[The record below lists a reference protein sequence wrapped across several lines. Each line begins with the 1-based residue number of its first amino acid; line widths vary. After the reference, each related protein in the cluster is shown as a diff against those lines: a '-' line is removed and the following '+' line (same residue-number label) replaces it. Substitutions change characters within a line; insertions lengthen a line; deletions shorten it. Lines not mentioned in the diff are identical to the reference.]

1 MTRSE
6 LLKKANELP
15 ESPGVYT
22 MYNTSGEVI
31 YVGKA
36 VKLKHRVSSYFR
48 NVVHEPKVE
57 RMVENVDHFS
67 VILCENELDA
77 LITECSL
84 IKLHNPFYN
93 IRLKS
98 GHGYPF
104 ICVSMVNGCPRVKA
118 EYTRPSDARCFGPF
132 AFLQNVSLLVRLL
145 NTAYKLPSCNY
156 KPRPKPCLEYDMGRC
171 CGFCAG
177 KASEASMQA
186 VYDEICAV
194 LEGKT
199 DAIEESLTRE
209 MNAAAERLDF
219 EEAALLRD
227 RRKALG
233 MISKQQRPVLSQ
245 NRHADYFGYRDGGDR
260 CCIFLLR
267 IRNGFVVGERCD
279 VFDEPFTSDLLR
291 QYLERFYTE
300 DLLPPGKIYL
310 PAEYEWTDLLNQW
323 LKGKITVPVYEQ
335 DLRLRALADRNAGE
349 RMLQYEGKTARVQRQ
364 LDAFTELAEV
374 RSAEQMELYDI
385 SQTAGA
391 DVVCGSIWVE
401 NGIPQRKKY
410 KKYRIRQVLGRGDTD
425 YMKEAVQRRIRRFRE
440 GDEGF
445 SPLPRLI
452 LCDGGLA
459 QIHAV
464 EQVLAEEGLSI
475 PVLGLKKDSRHRT
488 KALVFSDGREK
499 NLEKI
504 PEVFSFCGRL
514 QEEVH
519 RVAISYHKDLRRK
532 AMQQS
537 QLEEIPGI
545 GKAKAKAL
553 FLCFKSIDR
562 IRKATAEE
570 LTAVKGITPVL
581 AENIRRW
588 FEENQ

>member
-1 MTRSE
+1 MTRAE

-15 ESPGVYT
+15 EAPGVYT
-22 MYNTSGEVI
+22 MYDTSGDVI

-36 VKLKHRVSSYFR
+36 VKLCNRVSSYFR
-48 NVVHEPKVE
+48 NVPHEPKVE
-57 RMVENVDHFS
+57 RMIEHVDHFS

-93 IRLKS
+93 IKLKD

-104 ICVSMVNGCPRVKA
+104 ICVSMVDGCPRVKS
-118 EYTRPSDARCFGPF
+118 EYSRPAGARCFGPY
-132 AFLQNVSLLVRLL
+132 AYLQNVSLIVGLL
-145 NTAYKLPSCNY
+145 NQAYKLPSCNY
-156 KPRPKPCLEYDMGRC
+156 KPRSKPCLEYDMGRC
-171 CGFCAG
+171 NGFCAG
-177 KASEASMQA
+177 KADPEEMKKAYES
-186 VYDEICAV
+186 ICAV
-194 LEGKT
+194 LDGKT
-199 DAIEESLTRE
+199 DAIAEELTKE
-209 MNAAAERLDF
+209 MEKAAERLDF

-233 MISKQQRPVLSQ
+233 MISKKQRPVLSQ
-245 NRHADYFGYRDGGDR
+245 NRHADYFGYKAGEDR

-267 IRNGFVVGERCD
+267 LRNGYVVGERCD
-279 VFDEPFTSDLLR
+279 VFEEPFSDDLLR

-300 DLLPPGKIYL
+300 DTLPPGKIYL
-310 PAEYEWTDLLNQW
+310 PEEYSWTPLLNQW
-323 LKGKITVPVYEQ
+323 LKGKITVPTYEQ
-335 DLRLRALADRNAGE
+335 DLRLRALADKNAGE
-349 RMLQYEGKTARVQRQ
+349 RMLQYEGKTARIQRQ
-364 LDAFTELAEV
+364 LSAFADFAGLRNVGLMEV
-374 RSAEQMELYDI
+374 YDI
-385 SQTAGA
+385 SQTAGS
-391 DVVCGSIWVE
+391 DVVCGSISVRE
-401 NGIPQRKKY
+401 GIPDRKKY

-425 YMKEAVQRRIRRFRE
+425 YMKEAVQRRIARFKD

-445 SPLPRLI
+445 IPLPDVI

-464 EQVLAEEGLSI
+464 EEVLREEGITL

-488 KALVFSDGREK
+488 KSLVWSDGREK
-499 NLEKI
+499 PLAAS

-519 RVAISYHKDLRRK
+519 RVAISYHKNLRQK

-537 QLEEIPGI
+537 QLESIPGI

-553 FLCFKSIDR
+553 FLHFKSIDK
-562 IRKATAEE
+562 IRKASLED
-570 LTAVKGITPVL
+570 LCAVKGITPAL
-581 AENIRRW
+581 AEGILQW
-588 FEENQ
+588 FREN

>member
-1 MTRSE
+1 M
-6 LLKKANELP
+6 
-15 ESPGVYT
+15 YT
-22 MYNTSGEVI
+22 MYDTSGDVI

-36 VKLKHRVSSYFR
+36 VKLRNRVSSYFR
-48 NVVHEPKVE
+48 NIPHEPKVE
-57 RMVENVDHFS
+57 RMIEHVDRFS

-93 IRLKS
+93 IKLKD

-104 ICVSMVNGCPRVKA
+104 ICVSLVDGCPRVKT
-118 EYTRPSDARCFGPF
+118 EYSRPAGARCFGPF
-132 AFLQNVSLLVRLL
+132 AYLQNVSLIVGLL
-145 NTAYKLPSCNY
+145 NSAYKLPSCNY
-156 KPRPKPCLEYDMGRC
+156 KPRTKPCLEYDMGRC
-171 CGFCAG
+171 NGFCAG
-177 KASEASMQA
+177 KGNGEEMKKA
-186 VYDEICAV
+186 YDSICAV

-199 DAIEESLTRE
+199 DAIEAELTADME
-209 MNAAAERLDF
+209 KAAARLDF

-233 MISKQQRPVLSQ
+233 MISKKQRPVISQ
-245 NRHADYFGYRDGGDR
+245 NRHADYVGFRTGEDR

-267 IRNGFVVGERCD
+267 LRNGYVVGERCD
-279 VFDEPFTSDLLR
+279 VFEEPFTPDLLR

-300 DLLPPGKIYL
+300 DTLPPGKIYL
-310 PAEYEWTDLLNQW
+310 PQEYEWTPLLNQW

-335 DLRLRALADRNAGE
+335 DVRLRALADRNAGE
-349 RMLQYEGKTARVQRQ
+349 RMLQYEGKTARLQRQ
-364 LDAFTELAEV
+364 LDAFSAFSGLRKVGLMEV
-374 RSAEQMELYDI
+374 YDI

-391 DVVCGSIWVE
+391 DVVCGSITVRD
-401 NGIPQRKKY
+401 GICDRKKY
-410 KKYRIRQVLGRGDTD
+410 KKYRIRQTLGRGDTD
-425 YMKEAVQRRIRRFRE
+425 YMKEAVQRRIIRYKE

-445 SPLPRLI
+445 APLPDVI

-464 EQVLAEEGLSI
+464 EEVLKEEGISLPI
-475 PVLGLKKDSRHRT
+475 LGLKKDSRHRT
-488 KALVFSDGREK
+488 KSLVFSDGTEK
-499 NLEKI
+499 LLATN

-519 RVAISYHKDLRRK
+519 RVAISYHKNLRQK

-537 QLEEIPGI
+537 QLEQIPGV

-553 FLCFKSIDR
+553 FLHFKSIDK
-562 IRKATAEE
+562 IRKATKDE
-570 LTAVKGITPVL
+570 LCAVKGVNPAL
-581 AENIRRW
+581 AEKIIQW
-588 FEENQ
+588 FSEN

>member
-1 MTRSE
+1 MTRAE
-6 LLKKANELP
+6 LLKKATELP

-22 MYNTSGEVI
+22 MYDASGDVI

-36 VKLKHRVSSYFR
+36 IKLNNRVSSYFR
-48 NVVHEPKVE
+48 NIPHEPKVE
-57 RMVENVDHFS
+57 RMIEHVDHFS
-67 VILCENELDA
+67 VILCANELDA

-93 IRLKS
+93 IKLKD

-104 ICVSMVNGCPRVKA
+104 ICVSTVDGCPRVKS
-118 EYTRPSDARCFGPF
+118 EYTRPSGARCFGPY
-132 AFLQNVSLLVRLL
+132 AYLQNVSLIIGLL
-145 NTAYKLPSCNY
+145 NSAYRLPSCNY
-156 KPRPKPCLEYDMGRC
+156 KPRSKPCLEYDMGRC
-171 CGFCAG
+171 NGFCAG
-177 KASEASMQA
+177 KADPQEMKHAYES
-186 VYDEICAV
+186 ICAV

-199 DAIEESLTRE
+199 DAIEEELTRE
-209 MNAAAERLDF
+209 MEAAAERLDF

-233 MISKQQRPVLSQ
+233 MISKKQRPVVSQ
-245 NRHADYFGYRDGGDR
+245 NRHADYFGYRDGGDK
-260 CCIFLLR
+260 CSIFLLR
-267 IRNGFVVGERCD
+267 LRNGYVVGERSD
-279 VFDEPFTSDLLR
+279 LFDEPFTPDLLR

-300 DLLPPGKIYL
+300 DTLPPGKIYL
-310 PAEYEWTDLLNQW
+310 PQEYEWTPLLNQW

-335 DLRLRALADRNAGE
+335 DVRLRTLADRNAGE
-349 RMLQYEGKTARVQRQ
+349 RMLQYEGKTARIQRQ
-364 LDAFTELAEV
+364 LNAFAEFSGV
-374 RSAEQMELYDI
+374 RKVDLIEVYDV

-391 DVVCGSIWVE
+391 DVVCGSISVLE
-401 NGIPQRKKY
+401 GIPDRKRY

-425 YMKEAVQRRIRRFRE
+425 YMKEAVQRRIARYKE

-445 SPLPRLI
+445 SPLPDLI
-452 LCDGGLA
+452 LCDGALA

-464 EQVLAEEGLSI
+464 EQVLREEGVTL

-488 KALVFSDGREK
+488 KSLVFPDGTEK
-499 NLEKI
+499 LLAPV

-519 RVAISYHKDLRRK
+519 RVAISYHKNLRQK

-537 QLEEIPGI
+537 QLEAIPGV

-553 FLCFKSIDR
+553 FLHFKSIDK
-562 IRKATAEE
+562 IRKATPED
-570 LTAVKGITPVL
+570 LTAVKGISLPL
-581 AENIRRW
+581 AEGIAKW
-588 FEENQ
+588 FEEN

>member
-1 MTRSE
+1 MTRAE

-22 MYNTSGEVI
+22 MYDASGEVI

-36 VKLKHRVSSYFR
+36 VKLCNRVSSYFR
-48 NVVHEPKVE
+48 NIPHEPKVE
-57 RMVENVDHFS
+57 RMIEHVDHFS

-84 IKLHNPFYN
+84 IKRHNPFYN
-93 IRLKS
+93 IKLKD

-104 ICVSMVNGCPRVKA
+104 ICVSSVDGCPRVKS
-118 EYTRPSDARCFGPF
+118 EYTRPSGARCFGPF
-132 AFLQNVSLLVRLL
+132 AYLQNVSHIVGLL
-145 NTAYKLPSCNY
+145 NRAYKLPSCNY
-156 KPRPKPCLEYDMGRC
+156 KPRSKPCLEYDMGRC
-171 CGFCAG
+171 NGFCAG
-177 KASEASMQA
+177 KASAEEMKEAHNA
-186 VYDEICAV
+186 ICAV

-199 DAIEESLTRE
+199 DAIEAELTQAME
-209 MNAAAERLDF
+209 KAAARLDF

-245 NRHADYFGYRDGGDR
+245 NRHADYFGYKAGEDR

-267 IRNGFVVGERCD
+267 LRNGYVVGERCD
-279 VFDEPFTSDLLR
+279 VFEEPFTHDLLR

-300 DLLPPGKIYL
+300 DTLPPGKIYL
-310 PAEYEWTDLLNQW
+310 PAEYEWTPLLNEW
-323 LKGKITVPVYEQ
+323 LKGKITVPSYEQ
-335 DLRLRALADRNAGE
+335 DLRLRALADKNAAE
-349 RMLQYEGKTARVQRQ
+349 RMLQYEGKTARIQRQ
-364 LDAFTELAEV
+364 LNAFADFAGLRNVGLMEV
-374 RSAEQMELYDI
+374 YDI
-385 SQTAGA
+385 SQTAGS
-391 DVVCGSIWVE
+391 DVVCGSISVKE
-401 NGIPQRKKY
+401 GIPDRKKY
-410 KKYRIRQVLGRGDTD
+410 KKYRIRQTLGGDTD
-425 YMKEAVQRRIRRFRE
+425 YMKEAVQRRIARYKE

-445 SPLPRLI
+445 TPLPDLI

-464 EQVLAEEGLSI
+464 EDVLREEAIAL

-488 KALVFSDGREK
+488 KSLVFSDGREK
-499 NLEKI
+499 PLAAD

-519 RVAISYHKDLRRK
+519 RVAISYHKNLRQK

-537 QLEEIPGI
+537 QLESIPGI
-545 GKAKAKAL
+545 GKTKARAL
-553 FLCFKSIDR
+553 FLKFKSIDK
-562 IRKATAEE
+562 IRKASPED
-570 LTAVKGITPVL
+570 LCAVKGITPAL
-581 AENIRRW
+581 AENIQRW
-588 FEENQ
+588 FEEN

>member
-1 MTRSE
+1 MTRTE

-22 MYNTSGEVI
+22 MYDTSGDVI

-36 VKLKHRVSSYFR
+36 VKLRNRVSSYFR
-48 NVVHEPKVE
+48 NIPHEPKVE
-57 RMVENVDHFS
+57 RMIEHVDRFS

-93 IRLKS
+93 IKLKD

-104 ICVSMVNGCPRVKA
+104 ICVSLVDGCPRVKT
-118 EYTRPSDARCFGPF
+118 EYSRPAGARCFGPF
-132 AFLQNVSLLVRLL
+132 AYLQNVSLIVGLL
-145 NTAYKLPSCNY
+145 NSAYKLPSCNY
-156 KPRPKPCLEYDMGRC
+156 KPRTKPCLEYDMGRC
-171 CGFCAG
+171 NGFCAG
-177 KASEASMQA
+177 KGNGEEMKKA
-186 VYDEICAV
+186 YDSICAV

-199 DAIEESLTRE
+199 DAIEAELTADME
-209 MNAAAERLDF
+209 KAAARLDF

-233 MISKQQRPVLSQ
+233 MISKKQRPVISQ
-245 NRHADYFGYRDGGDR
+245 NRHADYVGFRTGEDR

-267 IRNGFVVGERCD
+267 LRNGYVVGERCD
-279 VFDEPFTSDLLR
+279 VFEEPFTPDLLR

-300 DLLPPGKIYL
+300 DTLPPGKIYL
-310 PAEYEWTDLLNQW
+310 PQEYEWTPLLNQW

-335 DLRLRALADRNAGE
+335 DVRLRALADRNAGE
-349 RMLQYEGKTARVQRQ
+349 RMLQYEGKTARLQRQ
-364 LDAFTELAEV
+364 LDAFSAFSGLRKVGLMEV
-374 RSAEQMELYDI
+374 YDI

-391 DVVCGSIWVE
+391 DVVCGSITVRD
-401 NGIPQRKKY
+401 GICDRKKY
-410 KKYRIRQVLGRGDTD
+410 KKYRIRQTLGRGDTD
-425 YMKEAVQRRIRRFRE
+425 YMKEAVQRRIIRYKE

-445 SPLPRLI
+445 APLPDVI

-464 EQVLAEEGLSI
+464 EEVLKEEGISLPI
-475 PVLGLKKDSRHRT
+475 LGLKKDSRHRT
-488 KALVFSDGREK
+488 KSLVFSDGTEK
-499 NLEKI
+499 LLATN

-519 RVAISYHKDLRRK
+519 RVAISYHKNLRQK

-537 QLEEIPGI
+537 QLEQIPGV

-553 FLCFKSIDR
+553 FLHFKSIDK
-562 IRKATAEE
+562 IRKATKDE
-570 LTAVKGITPVL
+570 LCAVKGVNPAL
-581 AENIRRW
+581 AEKIIQW
-588 FEENQ
+588 FSEN

>member
-1 MTRSE
+1 MTRAE

-22 MYNTSGEVI
+22 MYDTSGEVI

-36 VKLKHRVSSYFR
+36 IKLCNRVSSYFR
-48 NVVHEPKVE
+48 NIPHEPKVE
-57 RMVENVDHFS
+57 RMIEHVDRFS

-84 IKLHNPFYN
+84 IKRHNPFYN
-93 IRLKS
+93 IKLKD

-104 ICVSMVNGCPRVKA
+104 ICVSTVNGCPRVKS
-118 EYTRPSDARCFGPF
+118 EYTRPSGARCFGPF
-132 AFLQNVSLLVRLL
+132 AYLQNVSHIVGLL
-145 NTAYKLPSCNY
+145 NRAYKLPSCNY

-171 CGFCAG
+171 NGFCAG
-177 KASEASMQA
+177 KASQDEMKQA
-186 VYDEICAV
+186 YDAICAV

-199 DAIEESLTRE
+199 DAIEAELTAAME
-209 MNAAAERLDF
+209 KAAARLDF

-233 MISKQQRPVLSQ
+233 MISKQQRPILSQ
-245 NRHADYFGYRDGGDR
+245 NRHADYFGYKAGEDR

-267 IRNGFVVGERCD
+267 LRNGYVVGERCD
-279 VFDEPFTSDLLR
+279 VFEEPFTADLLR

-300 DLLPPGKIYL
+300 DTLPPGKIYL
-310 PAEYEWTDLLNQW
+310 PEEYEWTPLLNQW
-323 LKGKITVPVYEQ
+323 LKGKITAPTYEQ
-335 DLRLRALADRNAGE
+335 DLRLRALADKNAAE
-349 RMLQYEGKTARVQRQ
+349 RMLQYEGKTARIQRQ
-364 LDAFTELAEV
+364 LSAFSDFSGIRKVDRIEV
-374 RSAEQMELYDI
+374 YDI
-385 SQTAGA
+385 SQTAGS
-391 DVVCGSIWVE
+391 DVVCGSIFVQD
-401 NGIPQRKKY
+401 GVPDRKRY
-410 KKYRIRQVLGRGDTD
+410 KKYRIRQTLGRGDTD
-425 YMKEAVQRRIRRFRE
+425 YMKEAVQRRIARYKE

-445 SPLPRLI
+445 TPLPDLI

-464 EQVLAEEGLSI
+464 DKVLREEGIVL

-488 KALVFSDGREK
+488 KSLVFSDGTEK
-499 NLEKI
+499 LFATD

-519 RVAISYHKDLRRK
+519 RVAISYHKNLRQK

-537 QLEEIPGI
+537 QLESIPGI
-545 GKAKAKAL
+545 GKTKAKAL
-553 FLCFKSIDR
+553 FLHFKSIDK
-562 IRKATAEE
+562 IRKASAEE
-570 LTAVKGITPVL
+570 LCAVKGITPAL
-581 AENIRRW
+581 AEKIFQW
-588 FEENQ
+588 FEEN

>member
-22 MYNTSGEVI
+22 MYDASGEVI

-36 VKLKHRVSSYFR
+36 VKLRNRVSSYFR
-48 NVVHEPKVE
+48 NVPHEPKVE
-57 RMVENVDHFS
+57 RMIEHADRFS

-84 IKLHNPFYN
+84 IKQHNPFYN
-93 IRLKS
+93 IKLKS

-104 ICVSMVNGCPRVKA
+104 ICVSLVDGCPRVRA
-118 EYTRPSDARCFGPF
+118 EYTRPAGARCFGPF
-132 AFLQNVSLLVRLL
+132 AYLQNVSHIVEYL

-156 KPRPKPCLEYDMGRC
+156 KPRRKPCLEYDMGRC
-171 CGFCAG
+171 NGFCGG
-177 KASEASMQA
+177 KADGEEMKKAYES
-186 VYDEICAV
+186 ICAI

-199 DAIEESLTRE
+199 DAVETELTAE
-209 MNAAAERLDF
+209 MEQAAQRLDF
-219 EEAALLRD
+219 ERAALLRD

-233 MISKQQRPVLSQ
+233 MISKKQRPVLSQ
-245 NRHADYFGYRDGGDR
+245 NRHADYFGYKAGDDR

-267 IRNGFVVGERCD
+267 LRNGYVVGERCD
-279 VFDEPFTSDLLR
+279 VFEEPFTPDLLR

-300 DLLPPGKIYL
+300 DTLPPGKIYL
-310 PAEYEWTDLLNQW
+310 PDEYEWTPLLNEW
-323 LKGKITVPVYEQ
+323 LKGKITVPTYEQ

-349 RMLQYEGKTARVQRQ
+349 RMLQYEGKTAKIQRQ
-364 LDAFTELAEV
+364 LDAFSRFSGLRKVGLMEV
-374 RSAEQMELYDI
+374 YDI
-385 SQTAGA
+385 SQTAGS
-391 DVVCGSIWVE
+391 DVVCGSISVRD
-401 NGIPQRKKY
+401 GIPDRKKY

-425 YMKEAVQRRIRRFRE
+425 YMKEAVQRRIARFQE

-445 SPLPRLI
+445 CPLPDVI

-464 EQVLAEEGLSI
+464 EQVLREEGIVL

-488 KALVFSDGREK
+488 KSLVFSDGTEK
-499 NLEKI
+499 LLATE

-519 RVAISYHKDLRRK
+519 RVAISYHKNLRQK

-537 QLEEIPGI
+537 QLESIPGI
-545 GKAKAKAL
+545 GKVKAKAL
-553 FLCFKSIDR
+553 FLHFKSIDK
-562 IRKATAEE
+562 IRKSSPED
-570 LTAVKGITPVL
+570 LCAVQGINTDL
-581 AENIRRW
+581 AEKILAWLR
-588 FEENQ
+588 EN

>member
-1 MTRSE
+1 MTRAE

-15 ESPGVYT
+15 DSPGVYT
-22 MYNTSGEVI
+22 MYDTSGEVI

-36 VKLKHRVSSYFR
+36 VKLCNRVSSYFR
-48 NVVHEPKVE
+48 NIPHEPKVE
-57 RMVENVDHFS
+57 RMIEHVDHFS

-84 IKLHNPFYN
+84 IKRHNPFYN
-93 IRLKS
+93 IKLKD

-104 ICVSMVNGCPRVKA
+104 ICVSLVDGCPRVKT
-118 EYTRPSDARCFGPF
+118 EYSRPSGARCFGPF
-132 AFLQNVSLLVRLL
+132 AYLQNVSLIVGLL
-145 NTAYKLPSCNY
+145 NSAYKLPSCNY
-156 KPRPKPCLEYDMGRC
+156 KSRSKPCLEYDMGRC
-171 CGFCAG
+171 NGFCAG
-177 KASEASMQA
+177 KADTEEMKKA
-186 VYDEICAV
+186 YDSICAI

-199 DAIEESLTRE
+199 DAIEVELTAE
-209 MNAAAERLDF
+209 MEKAAERLDF

-233 MISKQQRPVLSQ
+233 MISKKQRPVISQ
-245 NRHADYFGYRDGGDR
+245 NRHADYFGYRTGEDR

-267 IRNGFVVGERCD
+267 LRNGYVVGERCD
-279 VFDEPFTSDLLR
+279 VFEEPFTPDLLR

-300 DLLPPGKIYL
+300 DTLPPGKIYL
-310 PAEYEWTDLLNQW
+310 PQEYEWTPLLNQW
-323 LKGKITVPVYEQ
+323 LKGKITVPTYEQ

-349 RMLQYEGKTARVQRQ
+349 RMLQYEGKTARIQRQ
-364 LDAFTELAEV
+364 LDAFAEFSGLRKV
-374 RSAEQMELYDI
+374 GLMEVYDI

-391 DVVCGSIWVE
+391 DVVCGSISVRD
-401 NGIPQRKKY
+401 GIPDRKKY
-410 KKYRIRQVLGRGDTD
+410 KKYRIRQILGRGDTD
-425 YMKEAVQRRIRRFRE
+425 YMKEAVQRRIARYQE

-445 SPLPRLI
+445 TPLPDVI

-464 EQVLAEEGLSI
+464 EEVLQEAGIVL

-488 KALVFSDGREK
+488 KSLVFSDGSEK
-499 NLEKI
+499 LLATF

-519 RVAISYHKDLRRK
+519 RVAISYHKNLRQK

-537 QLEEIPGI
+537 QLESIPGV
-545 GKAKAKAL
+545 GNAKAKAL
-553 FLCFKSIDR
+553 FLHFKSIDKV
-562 IRKATAEE
+562 RKASKEE
-570 LTAVKGITPVL
+570 LCAVKGIKPAL
-581 AENIRRW
+581 ADRILQW
-588 FEENQ
+588 FEEN